1 MPSRKPGIFPFNKL
15 FCHHMIIMYNFV
27 QFFYLIHT
35 YQFIIQFSP
44 YNRQH
49 KMSSPNMR
57 TFNKKNIAITI
68 WIDNFI

>member
-1 MPSRKPGIFPFNKL
+1 
-15 FCHHMIIMYNFV
+15 MIIMNNFV

-44 YNRQH
+44 YNRQQ